1 MPFRDRQGSRR
12 MNTFRFA
19 FRRRPDR
26 VLRYRNREFVVC
38 TGLVQLLLAIGATTA
53 AEPASSRGS
62 ASPNKAAA
70 QSPPPKP
77 ADSRT
82 VSYVGQEPFP
92 LPAGFSVE
100 QLLRQSPAEAA
111 AKSQSCVQCHQGV
124 GDMHAKPT
132 VRLGCVDC
140 HGGNPGC
147 FTKEGAHVPPALP
160 EAWPTSANPVR
171 SYTLLNHE
179 SPEFIRFVNPG
190 DLRVAHISCGACH
203 AEQVLQV
210 RKSMMTHGCML
221 WGAALYNNGAVP
233 KKWACFGESY
243 SMLGSPQRLQ
253 TVPPPN
259 ARETAEKGVLPY
271 LDPLTR
277 FEISQPDPQ

>member
-147 FTKEGAHVPPALP
+147 FTKEGGARAPCPARSLAHVRQSGPLVHAAQPRVARVH
-160 EAWPTSANPVR
+160 PVR
-171 SYTLLNHE
+171 QSGRSACRAHQ
-179 SPEFIRFVNPG
+179 
-190 DLRVAHISCGACH
+190 LRRMPRRASAASAQEHDDPRLHAVGCGAVQQRRGAQEMGLFWRELQH
-203 AEQVLQV
+203 ARL
-210 RKSMMTHGCML
+210 TP
-221 WGAALYNNGAVP
+221 AVADRAP
-233 KKWACFGESY
+233 AHDA
-243 SMLGSPQRLQ
+243 
-253 TVPPPN
+253 T
-259 ARETAEKGVLPY
+259 
-271 LDPLTR
+271 
-277 FEISQPDPQ
+277 